1 MSPAINF
8 MPWRRSR
15 RMACLRCWA
24 VLFGGS
30 LLLFTVIALSVCS
43 VTGQDARTNVV
54 LLEAEQTRA
63 AALATRKRGLE
74 QQHQQR
80 QQVWQRQ
87 MRRAQMCCWQSV
99 LDVISHQMPEQ
110 AWFTR
115 MAYQQETLELEG
127 NALTFSALRALEAML
142 RHLPMFELSNTG
154 ATRQDAQGRWQFH
167 YQLKKSVLHER
178 SL

>member
-1 MSPAINF
+1 MNPAINF

-30 LLLFTVIALSVCS
+30 LLLLIVIALSIYS
-43 VTGQDARTNVV
+43 VTGLDARTNTV

-63 AALATRKRGLE
+63 AALIVRKRGLE

-80 QQVWQRQ
+80 QQVLQRQ
-87 MRRAQMCCWQSV
+87 MLRAQMRRWQSV
-99 LDVISHQMPEQ
+99 LDVISHQMPES

-115 MAYQQETLELEG
+115 MTYQQDTLELEG
-127 NALTFSALRALEAML
+127 NALTFSALRSLEAML
-142 RHLPMFELSNTG
+142 HHLPMFELSNTG

-167 YQLKKSVLHER
+167 YQLKKSVMHER

>member
-1 MSPAINF
+1 MSPPINF

-24 VLFGGS
+24 VMFGGS
-30 LLLFTVIALSVCS
+30 LLLFIVIALSVCS
-43 VTGQDARTNVV
+43 VTGQEARTNTV

-63 AALATRKRGLE
+63 AALMARKRGLE

-80 QQVWQRQ
+80 QQALQRQ
-87 MRRAQMCCWQSV
+87 MLRAQMRRWQSV
-99 LDVISHQMPEQ
+99 LDVISHQMPDQ

-127 NALTFSALRALEAML
+127 NALSFTALRSLEAML

-154 ATRQDAQGRWQFH
+154 ATRQDAEGRWQFH
-167 YQLKKSVLHER
+167 YQLKKSVMHER
-178 SL
+178 PL